1 MKKSITIFFLLIML
15 LVGVQ
20 PTLAMHFC
28 GNDLHSVSVLNETLE
43 DSCCAASTSTNSEN
57 KQMCE
62 LEHDTCCDTQ
72 NVELSTDSFDK
83 HLNVSETL
91 PTIDKVW
98 IVLTH
103 ILNEDV
109 HGNELVKLRYFPE
122 IGILKQNTNLL
133 TFICIY
139 RI

>member
-1 MKKSITIFFLLIML
+1 MKQNISIFFLLIML
-15 LVGVQ
+15 VVGVQ

-28 GNDLHSVSVLNETLE
+28 GNDLHSVSVLNETLNN
-43 DSCCAASTSTNSEN
+43 SCCTNDTSTNSNNDEA
-57 KQMCE
+57 CE
-62 LEHDTCCDTQ
+62 LEHDACCDTQ

-83 HLNVSETL
+83 QLTISVSS

-98 IVLTH
+98 VGFTQK
-103 ILNEDV
+103 LNQDI
-109 HGNELVKLRYFPE
+109 HGNELVKQRFFPE
-122 IGILKQNTNLL
+122 IGIFKQNINLL